1 MGGGKS
7 STQANQQTSNVQD
20 IDTTTTSLEDVE
32 FGIAGV
38 GGSVTVN
45 STDAGAVDRAFEF
58 GESVLDAGL
67 DRTLDFGADAL
78 DFANES
84 NSRAFE
90 FGGEAIDAVGDAYDG
105 ALDRSLDFGETSL
118 DAAGDAFSAILEFG
132 SKAIDA
138 GNEAQGKALSALGTG
153 ITQVSDA
160 SRSDTTDA
168 FRRIILYVS
177 IAGGLAAVAF
187 FALKRKG

>member
-1 MGGGKS
+1 MGGKS

-32 FGIAGV
+32 FGVAGV
-38 GGSVTVN
+38 GGNVSINT
-45 STDAGAVDRAFEF
+45 TDAGSVDRAFDF
-58 GESVLDAGL
+58 GEEVLSAGL
-67 DRTLDFGADAL
+67 DRSLDFGHDAL
-78 DFANES
+78 DFADTS
-84 NSRAFE
+84 NARAFD
-90 FGGEAIDAVGDAYDG
+90 FGGEALDKVDDAYEG
-105 ALDRSLDFGETSL
+105 ALDRSLDFGESSTR
-118 DAAGDAFSAILEFG
+118 AVGDAFSKILEFG
-132 SKAIDA
+132 ANAIDA

-177 IAGGLAAVAF
+177 IAGGIAAVAF